1 MNVVIGTPIHRKAAY
16 ILDKFLY
23 NQKQIQHGY
32 QSSELILATSQRD
45 FFKELESRISFWKL
59 RGTILFYEVF
69 KPDYARSNIWDIAC
83 GREAIRKFIVSQTET
98 RYLLFLD
105 ADMTFETRVIEI
117 LEKEIQDYDVVF
129 SGHPLRHY
137 GIGLAG
143 AGCVMLTRNVL
154 EKISFRCLEFKNG
167 EVIFEDNLLELDLF
181 RSGSRVK
188 KGFFLSVQHYISPTE
203 NRCITP
209 RPVGIFRKMVN
220 YSFVRYVLIRMSIF
234 IKFNIPWRLK
244 ALFNKL
250 LKFRGVGEK
259 Y

>member
-16 ILDKFLY
+16 ILDKFLS
-23 NQKQIQHGY
+23 NQKQIQHSY
-32 QSSELILATSQRD
+32 QSSELILATSQPD

-83 GREAIRKFIVSQTET
+83 GREAIREYIVSQTEN
-98 RYLLFLD
+98 RYILFLD
-105 ADMTFETRVIEI
+105 VDMTFETRVIEI

-129 SGHPLRHY
+129 SGYPLRRY

-167 EVIFEDNLLELDLF
+167 ELIFEDNLLELDLF
-181 RSGSRVK
+181 RLGSRVK
-188 KGFFLSVQHYISPTE
+188 KGFFLSVQHHIGPTKT
-203 NRCITP
+203 RHITP
-209 RPVGIFRKMVN
+209 RPVGMLRKIMN
-220 YSFVRYVLIRMSIF
+220 YSFVRYALIRISIF
-234 IKFNIPWRLK
+234 VKFNIPWRLK
-244 ALFNKL
+244 VLFN
-250 LKFRGVGEK
+250 KFRGVGEQH
-259 Y
+259 